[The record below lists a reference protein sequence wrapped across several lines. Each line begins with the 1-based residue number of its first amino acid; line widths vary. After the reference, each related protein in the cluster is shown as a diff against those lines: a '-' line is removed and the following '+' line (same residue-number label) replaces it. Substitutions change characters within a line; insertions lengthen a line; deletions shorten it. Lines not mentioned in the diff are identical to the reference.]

1 MFRFG
6 KAMLVKTLTVF
17 LYLGI
22 KKRGKIHLHSLLGFS
37 VSGVKLAIL
46 TFRGEF
52 IYILETSVIVVP
64 NLSCNNCSK
73 ISLLFGRWGWR
84 WELHIHGHAAH
95 SFLMASFSGVL
106 SMRCGVK
113 RR

>member
-52 IYILETSVIVVP
+52 I
-64 NLSCNNCSK
+64 
-73 ISLLFGRWGWR
+73 
-84 WELHIHGHAAH
+84 
-95 SFLMASFSGVL
+95 
-106 SMRCGVK
+106 
-113 RR
+113 